1 SALTARLLGPANRA
15 ARRQRSTRACRSAS
29 RSSNVSP
36 ARTTSTLLRALSR
49 FLSSSIRR
57 LSSSWII
64 NGFPIGPRSIS
75 PSILG
80 SIYEAPVPAENP
92 VLVVILDVVGTPRG
106 WQLQKSHSPPDT
118 FSWKRARRDERNAG
132 VLRN

>member
-1 SALTARLLGPANRA
+1 NDGAVQPGFRKLRRLDRDTRPLFAGLGSHAGLEVNDVDVPPPRNRGHTFFNLECIRNSALTARLLGPANRA

-64 NGFPIGPRSIS
+64 NGFPIGPRS
-75 PSILG
+75 
-80 SIYEAPVPAENP
+80 
-92 VLVVILDVVGTPRG
+92 
-106 WQLQKSHSPPDT
+106 
-118 FSWKRARRDERNAG
+118 
-132 VLRN
+132 